1 MNIIKHEIRQNTK
14 SLLLWSGIV
23 GGLIFVCM
31 MIYPEFGKQADSIEG
46 LFENLGSFSAAFG
59 LDKIG
64 FSTAIGFY
72 GIEAGAM
79 LSLGGSMFA
88 AILGIGMLA
97 KEEGS
102 HTAEFLLSTPM
113 GRIRIIAEKLIAVVI
128 LIVAFNIIC
137 YGIGTVSFLLIEE
150 NIDYSVLLLYHVVQ
164 CIMHLEIGCIC
175 YGISAFLKKNSFGLG
190 IGIAMLLYFVNMIAN
205 ISNRLDWLKYT
216 TPYAYSDASEILSNK
231 QIDEWFIALG
241 IGIGIF
247 GILIAFVRY
256 IKKDIAS

>member
-1 MNIIKHEIRQNTK
+1 MNIVRHEIKQNTK
-14 SLLLWSGIV
+14 SLLLWSLIV
-23 GGLIFVCM
+23 GGLIFICM

-72 GIEAGAM
+72 GVEAGAM

-88 AILGIGMLA
+88 AIIGIGMLA

-113 GRIRIIAEKLIAVVI
+113 GRIQVIAEKLIAVVTLI
-128 LIVAFNIIC
+128 LVFNIIC
-137 YGIGTVSFLLIEE
+137 YGIGAVSFLLIGES
-150 NIDYSVLLLYHVVQ
+150 IDYSVLLLYHVVQ

-205 ISNRLDWLKYT
+205 ISSKLDWLKYM
-216 TPYAYSDASEILSNK
+216 TPYAYSDASEILSDK
-231 QIDEWFIALG
+231 QVDESLIVLGVG
-241 IGIGIF
+241 IGILGS
-247 GILIAFVRY
+247 LIAFVRY
-256 IKKDIAS
+256 MKKDIAS